1 MIPPSA
7 GGSLSPLAFLLR
19 YGTNGVASLL
29 GVKHSKEKVMARFC
43 VLCGKDSISGF
54 NPQSVGMNRVRAHR
68 RFRANLQ
75 PTMVLANG
83 TMKRALV
90 CTSCRRTA
98 TKGA

>member
-1 MIPPSA
+1 
-7 GGSLSPLAFLLR
+7 
-19 YGTNGVASLL
+19 
-29 GVKHSKEKVMARFC
+29 
-43 VLCGKDSISGF
+43 
-54 NPQSVGMNRVRAHR
+54 MNRVRAHR